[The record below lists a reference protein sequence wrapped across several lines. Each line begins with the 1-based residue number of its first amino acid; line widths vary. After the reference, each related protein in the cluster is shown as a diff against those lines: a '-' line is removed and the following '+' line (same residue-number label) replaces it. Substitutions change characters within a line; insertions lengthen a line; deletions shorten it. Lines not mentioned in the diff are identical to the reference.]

1 VPVDGVSVTGQVPDF
16 LSLVTHELT
25 DPLTSARGF
34 AELLLDEDDESSP
47 DPERRFILQTV
58 TRSLDQLQGI
68 LGSLRVLNQ
77 LEEENLHLNLALV
90 DANEVVLAAMGELK
104 TDRWGREVSFSSA
117 GSAEIYVDVAMFR
130 QVVLNLIGNAIAFSS
145 PASVIEIDVRRDQA
159 RVLVSVHNEGLRI
172 PKHEAER
179 IFERAVRLEPGGRGM
194 GLGLFVAREVVE
206 LHHGRVWLETEGS
219 GTTFRIAL
227 PAAG

>member
-1 VPVDGVSVTGQVPDF
+1 MPVDGVSLTGQVPDF
-16 LSLVTHELT
+16 LSLVTHELS

-34 AELLLDEDDESSP
+34 AELLLDEADDALP

-58 TRSLDQLQGI
+58 TRCLDQLQGI

-90 DANEVVLAAMGELK
+90 DANDVVIAALGELK
-104 TDRWGREVSFSSA
+104 TDRWGREVSFRPA
-117 GSAEIYVDVAMFR
+117 GPAEIYVDVKMFR
-130 QVVLNLIGNAIAFSS
+130 QVVLNLIGNAIAFST
-145 PASVIEIDVRRDQA
+145 PASLITIDVRRDQA
-159 RVLVSVHNEGLRI
+159 RVLISVHNEGLRI

-179 IFERAVRLEPGGRGM
+179 IFERAVRLEPSGRGM
-194 GLGLFVAREVVE
+194 GLGLFVAREVVD
-206 LHHGRVWLETEGS
+206 LHHGCVWLETEGP

-227 PAAG
+227 PAAS